1 MVSGTVVIV
10 GAGVAGLA
18 AAARVRQAGLR
29 CVVLEAASR
38 IGGRAWTTRP
48 DALGGMAFDHG
59 ASWLHASER
68 NHLASLARACG
79 DTLIDSDAAR
89 REQVFVNGALAGLDD
104 LASYESAQAAFAR
117 AAEMRLGAG
126 QADTSLA
133 DATAGLANPWNAT
146 VVTWEGPIIAAADAR
161 ALSLQDWKANELVGS
176 NLEVEGGLG
185 AFLARRLGPAA
196 GPVRLD
202 TPATRIDRSGRL
214 IRVDTPD
221 GTLACGACIVTVS
234 TGVLASGSI
243 AFAPGL
249 PGATQAAID
258 GLPMGLLT
266 KVALG
271 TAGADRL
278 DLPNSCGIEQRVAAI
293 DDPAMMFIAWPHGQ
307 GHIIGFVGG
316 SAAWRLADGGAE
328 AFARDQLRGLFGS
341 RADTVFPSPAV
352 VTGWGRDPFTRGAYA
367 YARPGTAGARAILGT
382 PVAGRLIF
390 AGEATRTDGLAG
402 TVGGA
407 ALAGQDAAD
416 MAIKACAAG

>member
-1 MVSGTVVIV
+1 MIVIV
-10 GAGVAGLA
+10 GAGVTGLA
-18 AAARVRQAGLR
+18 AAARLRQAGVG
-29 CVVLEAASR
+29 CVLLEASPR

-68 NHLASLARACG
+68 NCLADLARASG

-89 REQVFVNGALAGLDD
+89 RERVFIDGALAGPDD
-104 LASYESAQAAFAR
+104 LASYDSAQAAFTR
-117 AAEMRLGAG
+117 ATAARLGSG

-133 DATAGLANPWNAT
+133 AAVAGLANPWIAT
-146 VVTWEGPIIAAADAR
+146 VATWEGPIIAAADAR
-161 ALSLQDWKANELVGS
+161 TLSLQDWKANELIGR
-176 NLEVEGGLG
+176 NLEVAGGLG
-185 AFLARRLGPAA
+185 AFVARRLGPAA

-202 TPATRIDRSGRL
+202 TPVTGIDRSGRR
-214 IRVDTPD
+214 IRVETPG
-221 GTLACGACIVTVS
+221 GTLACDACIVTVS

-243 AFAPGL
+243 AFTPSL
-249 PGATQAAID
+249 PDATQAAID

-271 TAGADRL
+271 AAGADRL

-293 DDPAMMFIAWPHGQ
+293 DDPAMMFIAWPHGH
-307 GHIIGFVGG
+307 GHVIGFMGG
-316 SAAWRLADGGAE
+316 SAAWGLSGPGME
-328 AFARDQLRGLFGS
+328 AFAQDQLRGLFGS
-341 RADTVFPSPAV
+341 RADALFPRPAI
-352 VTGWGRDPFTRGAYA
+352 VTGWGADPFTRGAYA
-367 YARPGTAGARAILGT
+367 YARPGTAGARAALGV
-382 PVAGRLIF
+382 PVDGKLIF

-416 MAIKACAAG
+416 AAIRACAAR